1 VIAHEIE
8 EQPMTTTGARATQR
22 RGRPPAGT
30 SAAHRQVVLDAV
42 VELLVERGYQGTTM
56 AAVAERAG
64 SSKETLYAWF
74 GGKQGLFT
82 ALIRRQAEAANQAV
96 AAALDDD
103 RGADPAATLTA
114 FATNLLRLLL
124 GERSVALNRA
134 ALAELGGGRAPAGE
148 LAAVL
153 LAQGR
158 HRTGPIVEAY
168 LARLAEA
175 GVLGIDDPAEAFQL
189 LYGLV
194 VRDLQI
200 RVLLG
205 EPPPAPGRPGPDGG
219 GTVPGP
225 HRGAPNQCLDKS
237 GGVGD
242 CVAIPSRGERDE

>member
-1 VIAHEIE
+1 MP
-8 EQPMTTTGARATQR
+8 PMGTRPGPR

-30 SAAHRQVVLDAV
+30 SAAHREVILDATFD
-42 VELLVERGYQGTTM
+42 LLVQRGYQGTTM

-74 GGKQGLFT
+74 GSKQGLFT
-82 ALIRRQAEAANQAV
+82 ALIRRQAEATNQAV
-96 AAALDDD
+96 AAALDD
-103 RGADPAATLTA
+103 RGDDDPATTLTA

-134 ALAELGGGRAPAGE
+134 ALAELGGGRPAGRAPAGE

-153 LAQGR
+153 LSEGR
-158 HRTGPIVEAY
+158 HRTGPMVEAY

-175 GVLGIDDPAEAFQL
+175 GQLRIDDPAEAFQL

-205 EPPPAPGRPGPDGG
+205 EPPPAPDALAAHARAAVERFLAL
-219 GTVPGP
+219 T
-225 HRGAPNQCLDKS
+225 
-237 GGVGD
+237 
-242 CVAIPSRGERDE
+242 AIPATA

>member
-1 VIAHEIE
+1 
-8 EQPMTTTGARATQR
+8 MTTTQGRPGPR

-30 SAAHRQVVLDAV
+30 SAAHREVILDAV
-42 VELLVERGYQGTTM
+42 FELLAERGYQGTTM
-56 AAVAERAG
+56 AAVAARAG

-74 GGKQGLFT
+74 GSKQGLFT

-96 AAALDDD
+96 AAALDGD
-103 RGADPAATLTA
+103 GGHDPAATLTA
-114 FATNLLRLLL
+114 FATNLLMLLL

-134 ALAELGGGRAPAGE
+134 ALAEPDGE

-168 LARLAEA
+168 LARLAAE
-175 GVLGIDDPAEAFQL
+175 GHLGIDDPADAFQL

-194 VRDLQI
+194 IRDLQI

-205 EPPPAPGRPGPDGG
+205 EPPPGPDALAEQA
-219 GTVPGP
+219 
-225 HRGAPNQCLDKS
+225 R
-237 GGVGD
+237 
-242 CVAIPSRGERDE
+242 VAVERFLALTAGR

>member
-1 VIAHEIE
+1 M
-8 EQPMTTTGARATQR
+8 PPRGTRPGPR

-30 SAAHRQVVLDAV
+30 SAAHREVILDATFD
-42 VELLVERGYQGTTM
+42 LLVERGYQGTTM

-74 GGKQGLFT
+74 GSKQGLFC
-82 ALIRRQAEAANQAV
+82 ALIRRQAEATNQAV
-96 AAALDDD
+96 AAALDDQGD
-103 RGADPAATLTA
+103 DPATTLTA

-134 ALAELGGGRAPAGE
+134 ALAELGGGRTAGRAPAGE

-153 LAQGR
+153 LREGR

-175 GVLGIDDPAEAFQL
+175 GQLRIDDPAEAFQL
-189 LYGLV
+189 LYGLA

-205 EPPPAPGRPGPDGG
+205 EPPPAPDALAANARTAVERFLALTAHPGPRPG
-219 GTVPGP
+219 
-225 HRGAPNQCLDKS
+225 
-237 GGVGD
+237 
-242 CVAIPSRGERDE
+242 

>member
-1 VIAHEIE
+1 LSSGDRDEIE

-30 SAAHRQVVLDAV
+30 SAAHREVVLDALF
-42 VELLVERGYQGTTM
+42 ELLVERGYQGTTM

-103 RGADPAATLTA
+103 GGADPAATLTA
-114 FATNLLRLLL
+114 FATNLLQL
-124 GERSVALNRA
+124 GGGRA
-134 ALAELGGGRAPAGE
+134 AGRAPAGE

-205 EPPPAPGRPGPDGG
+205 EPPPAPAALAAQAR
-219 GTVPGP
+219 TAVE
-225 HRGAPNQCLDKS
+225 RFLALAAAAPN
-237 GGVGD
+237 
-242 CVAIPSRGERDE
+242 

>member
-1 VIAHEIE
+1 
-8 EQPMTTTGARATQR
+8 
-22 RGRPPAGT
+22 
-30 SAAHRQVVLDAV
+30 VLDAV
-42 VELLVERGYQGTTM
+42 VKLLVERGYQGTTM

-82 ALIRRQAEAANQAV
+82 ALIRRQAEAADQAV
-96 AAALDDD
+96 AAALDDG
-103 RGADPAATLTA
+103 GADPAATLTA

-134 ALAELGGGRAPAGE
+134 ALAELGGGRAAGRAPAGE

-205 EPPPAPGRPGPDGG
+205 EPPPAPEALAAQAR
-219 GTVPGP
+219 TAVE
-225 HRGAPNQCLDKS
+225 RFLALTAAPPN
-237 GGVGD
+237 
-242 CVAIPSRGERDE
+242 

>member
-1 VIAHEIE
+1 
-8 EQPMTTTGARATQR
+8 MTTTQGRPGPR

-30 SAAHRQVVLDAV
+30 SAAHREVILDAV
-42 VELLVERGYQGTTM
+42 FELLAERGYQGTTM
-56 AAVAERAG
+56 AAVAARAG

-74 GGKQGLFT
+74 GSKQGLFT

-96 AAALDDD
+96 AAALDGD
-103 RGADPAATLTA
+103 GGHDPAATLTA
-114 FATNLLRLLL
+114 FATNLLMLLL

-134 ALAELGGGRAPAGE
+134 ALAEPDGE

-168 LARLAEA
+168 LARLAAE
-175 GVLGIDDPAEAFQL
+175 GHLGIDDPADAFQL

-194 VRDLQI
+194 IQDLQI

-205 EPPPAPGRPGPDGG
+205 EPPPGPDALAEQA
-219 GTVPGP
+219 
-225 HRGAPNQCLDKS
+225 R
-237 GGVGD
+237 
-242 CVAIPSRGERDE
+242 VAVERFLALTAGR

>member
-1 VIAHEIE
+1 MVAA
-8 EQPMTTTGARATQR
+8 TRVSRRTVVSRTGARATQR

-30 SAAHRQVVLDAV
+30 SAAHREVVLDAV

-82 ALIRRQAEAANQAV
+82 ALIRRQAEATDQAV
-96 AAALDDD
+96 AAALDDG
-103 RGADPAATLTA
+103 GADPAATLTA

-134 ALAELGGGRAPAGE
+134 ALAELGGGRAAGRAPAGE

-194 VRDLQI
+194 IRDLQI

-205 EPPPAPGRPGPDGG
+205 EPPPAPEALAAQAR
-219 GTVPGP
+219 TAAERFLAVTA
-225 HRGAPNQCLDKS
+225 APPN
-237 GGVGD
+237 
-242 CVAIPSRGERDE
+242 

>member
-1 VIAHEIE
+1 
-8 EQPMTTTGARATQR
+8 MTTTRGRPGPR
-22 RGRPPAGT
+22 RGRPPAGR
-30 SAAHRQVVLDAV
+30 SAAHREVILDAV
-42 VELLVERGYQGTTM
+42 FELLAERGYQGTTM
-56 AAVAERAG
+56 AAVAARAG

-74 GGKQGLFT
+74 GSKQGLFT

-96 AAALDDD
+96 AAALDGD
-103 RGADPAATLTA
+103 RGHDPAATLTA

-134 ALAELGGGRAPAGE
+134 ALAEPDGE

-168 LARLAEA
+168 LARLAAE
-175 GVLGIDDPAEAFQL
+175 GHLGIDDPADAFQL

-194 VRDLQI
+194 IKDLQI

-205 EPPPAPGRPGPDGG
+205 EPPPAPDALAEHARVAVERFLALTAGR
-219 GTVPGP
+219 
-225 HRGAPNQCLDKS
+225 
-237 GGVGD
+237 
-242 CVAIPSRGERDE
+242 

>member
-1 VIAHEIE
+1 M
-8 EQPMTTTGARATQR
+8 PSTGTRTGQR
-22 RGRPPAGT
+22 RGRPPAGA

-42 VELLVERGYQGTTM
+42 FELLVERGYQGTTM

-74 GGKQGLFT
+74 ESKQGLFT
-82 ALIRRQAEAANQAV
+82 ALIRRQAEAANQAIAGAFE
-96 AAALDDD
+96 AAG
-103 RGADPAATLTA
+103 GADGGPSPDPAGTLIA

-124 GERSVALNRA
+124 GERSVAINRA
-134 ALAELGGGRAPAGE
+134 AIAELGGATEGSGE

-158 HRTGPIVEAY
+158 HRTGPIVEDY
-168 LARLAEA
+168 LARLAA
-175 GVLGIDDPAEAFQL
+175 DGHLHIDDPADAFQL

-205 EPPPAPGRPGPDGG
+205 EPPPPPAALAAHAQTAVERFLTLTAAP
-219 GTVPGP
+219 T
-225 HRGAPNQCLDKS
+225 
-237 GGVGD
+237 
-242 CVAIPSRGERDE
+242 

>member
-1 VIAHEIE
+1 
-8 EQPMTTTGARATQR
+8 MTTTGARASQR

-30 SAAHRQVVLDAV
+30 SAAHREVVLDAV

-103 RGADPAATLTA
+103 GGTDPAATLTA

-134 ALAELGGGRAPAGE
+134 ALAELGGGRAAGRAPAGE

-175 GVLGIDDPAEAFQL
+175 GVLDVDDPAEAFQL

-205 EPPPAPGRPGPDGG
+205 EPPPAPEALAVQAR
-219 GTVPGP
+219 TAVE
-225 HRGAPNQCLDKS
+225 RFLALTAAPPN
-237 GGVGD
+237 
-242 CVAIPSRGERDE
+242 

>member
-1 VIAHEIE
+1 
-8 EQPMTTTGARATQR
+8 
-22 RGRPPAGT
+22 
-30 SAAHRQVVLDAV
+30 VLDAV
-42 VELLVERGYQGTTM
+42 VKLLVERGYQGTTM

-82 ALIRRQAEAANQAV
+82 ALIRRQAEATDQAM

-103 RGADPAATLTA
+103 GGADPAATLTA

-134 ALAELGGGRAPAGE
+134 ALAELGGGRAAGRAPAGE

-175 GVLGIDDPAEAFQL
+175 FQL

-205 EPPPAPGRPGPDGG
+205 EPPPAPEALAAQAR
-219 GTVPGP
+219 TAVE
-225 HRGAPNQCLDKS
+225 RFLALTAAPPN
-237 GGVGD
+237 
-242 CVAIPSRGERDE
+242 

>member
-1 VIAHEIE
+1 
-8 EQPMTTTGARATQR
+8 MTTTGARASQR

-30 SAAHRQVVLDAV
+30 SAAHREVVLDAV
-42 VELLVERGYQGTTM
+42 FELLVERGYQGTTM

-103 RGADPAATLTA
+103 GGTDPAATLTA

-134 ALAELGGGRAPAGE
+134 ALAELGGGRAAGRAWRRAGGRAPGPGAPPHRADRRGLPGPAGRDRRP
-148 LAAVL
+148 
-153 LAQGR
+153 R
-158 HRTGPIVEAY
+158 HRRPGRGLPAPLRPGGP
-168 LARLAEA
+168 
-175 GVLGIDDPAEAFQL
+175 GPPDP
-189 LYGLV
+189 
-194 VRDLQI
+194 R
-200 RVLLG
+200 
-205 EPPPAPGRPGPDGG
+205 APGRAAARPPRPWPPRPGRRWNGSWPS
-219 GTVPGP
+219 PRP
-225 HRGAPNQCLDKS
+225 PELSLDKS

>member
-1 VIAHEIE
+1 
-8 EQPMTTTGARATQR
+8 MTRAGARTGQR

-30 SAAHRQVVLDAV
+30 SAAQREVILDAAF
-42 VELLVERGYQGTTM
+42 ELLVERGYRRTTM

-74 GGKQGLFT
+74 GSKQGLFT

-96 AAALDDD
+96 AAAMDG
-103 RGADPAATLTA
+103 GAAPDPAATLTA

-134 ALAELGGGRAPAGE
+134 AVAELGDARPDGGEPAGE

-158 HRTGPIVEAY
+158 HRTGPMVEAY
-168 LARLAEA
+168 LARLAAA
-175 GVLGIDDPAEAFQL
+175 GQLRIDDPAEAFQL

-205 EPPPAPGRPGPDGG
+205 EPPPEPAALAAQARTAVERFLALTAAP
-219 GTVPGP
+219 
-225 HRGAPNQCLDKS
+225 A
-237 GGVGD
+237 
-242 CVAIPSRGERDE
+242 